1 MKISAFS
8 VVHFYHGVHREKTRS
23 SQRTRKTSNYNDFMK
38 SLSQS
43 IVFKLSIV
51 SSALFIIY
59 FIFTSQFWAHWWF
72 WFLFTGL
79 FVFPFFLIIT
89 IRSIVWWI
97 KNRTKYNLSYVPFC
111 ITLLAIFLAYCLPSS
126 DRSKRYY
133 KGTGTL
139 FNYQTGK
146 CLYIECFC
154 VYGYGYMTT
163 DLNSKY
169 LTDSVSFRKYLGVY
183 DEGDES
189 INVICKGDSII
200 VEKTSSESI
209 NIEFSDPRVLEKKSY
224 SLKELKREHVF
235 E

>member
-1 MKISAFS
+1 
-8 VVHFYHGVHREKTRS
+8 
-23 SQRTRKTSNYNDFMK
+23 MK

-43 IVFKLSIV
+43 MVFKLSIV
-51 SSALFIIY
+51 SSTLLIIY

-72 WFLFTGL
+72 AFLFVSL

-97 KNRTKYNLSYVPFC
+97 KNRAKYTLSYVPFC
-111 ITLLAIFLAYCLPSS
+111 ITLLAIFVAYCLPSS

-139 FNYQTGK
+139 CNYKTGN
-146 CLYIECFC
+146 CDCNLYGEYYC
-154 VYGYGYMTT
+154 VYGNGYMAT
-163 DLNSKY
+163 DMNSEY
-169 LTDSVSFRKYLGVY
+169 LTDSVNFKKYLGVY
-183 DEGDES
+183 DEGHES
-189 INVICKGDSII
+189 INVICKGDSIF
-200 VEKTSSESI
+200 VEKTSSEFI
-209 NIEFSDPRVLEKKSY
+209 DTRFSNPKVLKKKSY